1 MERTAVDWLFTTL
14 DNMLEL
20 YPSEWE
26 KLSKAVEQAKAME
39 ETQKNEKINIA
50 IKEFENLKSKAES
63 LKDIMYLDGVLA
75 VLDSIKNK

>member
-26 KLSKAVEQAKAME
+26 KVSKAAEQANAME
-39 ETQKNEKINIA
+39 KDNALRFGIKCQMDFIRSNKIRHVEEIYNEIYEDKNN
-50 IKEFENLKSKAES
+50 S
-63 LKDIMYLDGVLA
+63 
-75 VLDSIKNK
+75 

>member
-1 MERTAVDWLFTTL
+1 MAQTAVEFLLSEL
-14 DNMLEL
+14 DIAKLIAR
-20 YPSEWE
+20 E
-26 KLSKAVEQAKAME
+26 KLTMAAEVVRQAKAME